1 MNIKKIVYVESVKN
15 MFLKVWI
22 MWNVKQFYWSRF
34 SYVSIPAEWNWKLPY
49 SFLVAFWV
57 LGDWGSV
64 FPTPVRFC
72 SSSQNWFSGTYLS
85 GLMCGIQEYGLFQW
99 SITLL
104 FLGFM
109 LGSFILFVKWGYI
122 KLWLNIHLNS
132 KIVLFFCT
140 EKPYKVI

>member
-1 MNIKKIVYVESVKN
+1 MWIPRLRYVILFPLCIAKSVLILKWDMFYCSTVTWKNSEVMNIKKIVYVESVKN

-57 LGDWGSV
+57 LGGWGSV

-72 SSSQNWFSGTYLS
+72 SSSQNWFSGAYLS
-85 GLMCGIQEYGLFQW
+85 GLMCGIQEYGCEA
-99 SITLL
+99 SH
-104 FLGFM
+104 
-109 LGSFILFVKWGYI
+109 SC
-122 KLWLNIHLNS
+122 S
-132 KIVLFFCT
+132 
-140 EKPYKVI
+140 